1 MSWVENLTNI
11 PSGIFR
17 TMNGNADELIGVG
30 RIIKAGFSC
39 SRVDVTNARYD
50 AVVDLGGQ
58 KKLLRIQIKGIR
70 EDGTFSFMGG
80 YRSGKQFKKDM
91 EKRDYKYTVDDC
103 DILVG
108 VDSANGD
115 CYIIPVQ
122 DIADWGNSKQVKD
135 LMAYRENWNIF
146 LNIAKKKNESENSS

>member
-1 MSWVENLTNI
+1 MAWVENLTKI
-11 PSGIFR
+11 AAGIFR
-17 TMNGNADELIGVG
+17 TMNGNANELIGVG

-58 KKLLRIQIKGIR
+58 KKLLRIQIKGVR
-70 EDGTFSFMGG
+70 EQGTLSFMGG
-80 YRSGKQFKKDM
+80 FRSGKQFAKDM
-91 EKRDYKYTVDDC
+91 EKRDYKYTSDDC

-108 VDSANGD
+108 VNSANGD

-122 DIADWGNSKQVKD
+122 DIEQWGTSKSVKSLEEYKEKWD
-135 LMAYRENWNIF
+135 VF
-146 LNIAKKKNESENSS
+146 LDIAKEKE